1 VDDGIGTI
9 GVTDYAQGELGD
21 IVYVQLPDVG
31 QEVAEGSEFGAL
43 ESVKA
48 AADVY
53 SPASGEVTEINTI
66 LEDEP
71 ELVNKSPY
79 EDGWLIKIKLSDS
92 TLNPDLLSHEEY
104 GQFVKEC
111 QADH

>member
-1 VDDGIGTI
+1 MYSFAG
-9 GVTDYAQGELGD
+9 
-21 IVYVQLPDVG
+21 
-31 QEVAEGSEFGAL
+31 EFGAL

-79 EDGWLIKIKLSDS
+79 EDGEYQNQN
-92 TLNPDLLSHEEY
+92 TEEY
-104 GQFVKEC
+104 
-111 QADH
+111 

>member
-1 VDDGIGTI
+1 MVKNLHANLHVCMYSFAG
-9 GVTDYAQGELGD
+9 
-21 IVYVQLPDVG
+21 
-31 QEVAEGSEFGAL
+31 EFGAL

-79 EDGWLIKIKLSDS
+79 EDGEYQNQN
-92 TLNPDLLSHEEY
+92 TEEY
-104 GQFVKEC
+104 
-111 QADH
+111 